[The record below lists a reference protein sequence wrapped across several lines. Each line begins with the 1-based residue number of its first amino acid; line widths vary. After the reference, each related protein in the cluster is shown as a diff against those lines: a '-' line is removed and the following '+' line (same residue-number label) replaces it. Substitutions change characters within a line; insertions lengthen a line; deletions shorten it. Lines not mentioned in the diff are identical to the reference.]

1 MSSNLIFRVYSYIY
15 KLIMAQFDFYAVTT
29 QIGLVLVIFFFF
41 YIFVTKNFLVQIKRQ
56 EYILNYITTY
66 KNSTYKFL
74 KINALSLN
82 TNTK

>member
-1 MSSNLIFRVYSYIY
+1 
-15 KLIMAQFDFYAVTT
+15 MAQFDFYAVNI
-29 QIGLVLVIFFFF
+29 QISLVLVVFFFF
-41 YIFVTKNFLVQIKRQ
+41 YIFITKNFLVQIKRQ

-82 TNTK
+82 NVINKP

>member
-1 MSSNLIFRVYSYIY
+1 
-15 KLIMAQFDFYAVTT
+15 MAQFDFYAVTN
-29 QIGLVLVIFFFF
+29 QIGLVLIVFFFF

-74 KINALSLN
+74 KINVLN
-82 TNTK
+82 LNKNK

>member
-1 MSSNLIFRVYSYIY
+1 
-15 KLIMAQFDFYAVTT
+15 MAQFDFYAVTN
-29 QIGLVLVIFFFF
+29 QIGLVLVVFFFF

-66 KNSTYKFL
+66 KNFTYNFL

-82 TNTK
+82 KNK